1 MSKAAEGSSLPRST
15 FILLV
20 LLRGPK
26 PSAASEL
33 RGQPVFKALTAS
45 QEDRRPLPLLS
56 AHSLLLM
63 SRMPRH
69 GRACRRLSKF
79 AVFFSRSCQRVQCNQ
94 CNLRRHIGCDCADGG
109 KVATSLALRSFLQ
122 RLHLHRRTD
131 ARARF
136 SRRSF
141 GMICLERLCLPHGRQ
156 TS

>member
-1 MSKAAEGSSLPRST
+1 MAAFVPKAVESSSLPRST

-33 RGQPVFKALTAS
+33 RGQPVFKALTAC

-79 AVFFSRSCQRVQCNQ
+79 AVFSVEAANVCNAI
-94 CNLRRHIGCDCADGG
+94 NATCA
-109 KVATSLALRSFLQ
+109 ATSGVIAPM
-122 RLHLHRRTD
+122 
-131 ARARF
+131 AAK
-136 SRRSF
+136 
-141 GMICLERLCLPHGRQ
+141 LPQAWH
-156 TS
+156 